1 MYRILKNKKYKKITK
16 YISSKKLDTA
26 IMFLERKA
34 SKKNKKANKRH

>member
-1 MYRILKNKKYKKITK
+1 MYRILKNKKY
-16 YISSKKLDTA
+16 KKLDTA